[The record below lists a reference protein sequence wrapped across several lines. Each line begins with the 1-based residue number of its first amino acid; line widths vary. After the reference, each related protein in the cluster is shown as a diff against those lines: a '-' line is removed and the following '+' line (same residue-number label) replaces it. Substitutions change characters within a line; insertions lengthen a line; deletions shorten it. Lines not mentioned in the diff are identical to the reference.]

1 MTQSATQRATAPS
14 ALLPAA
20 LSRTIAVASG
30 KGGVGKTWFSITLG
44 QALAQ
49 GGSRVLLF
57 DADLGLANLD
67 VQLGLM
73 PERDLGGVLDGRYGL
88 DAAVVDLGE
97 ALFAAAGRSGSGS
110 LAALGDERLDILR
123 RELFTAQSDYDR
135 VILDLG
141 AGIEQTVRFMA
152 TMASTCLVL
161 TNDEPTAITDA
172 YAFLKLG
179 YQARPIGDFRIV
191 VNMASSRAQ
200 GERTYATLRKACE
213 TFLGKTPKL
222 AVVIRRD
229 EKVRDAIRHQVP
241 LLTRHPT
248 SRAAADVER
257 IARGLMES

>member
-1 MTQSATQRATAPS
+1 MTQLASQRALAPS
-14 ALLPAA
+14 HAPNVG
-20 LSRTIAVASG
+20 TIAVASG

-44 QALAQ
+44 QALVRN
-49 GGSRVLLF
+49 GSKVLLF

-73 PERDLGGVLDGRYGL
+73 PERDLGGVLAGRYGL
-88 DAAVVDLGE
+88 EEAVVALETD
-97 ALFAAAGRSGSGS
+97 LFAAAGRSGSGS
-110 LAALGDERLDILR
+110 LAALSGEHLDIVR
-123 RELFTAQSDYDR
+123 RELATAESDYDR

-141 AGIEQTVRFMA
+141 AGIERTVRFMA
-152 TMASTCLVL
+152 TLADTCLVL

-179 YQARPIGDFRIV
+179 YQAQPASDYRIV
-191 VNMASSRAQ
+191 VNMAASRAQ

-213 TFLGKTPKL
+213 TYLGETPRL
-222 AVVIRRD
+222 AGVIRRD
-229 EKVRDAIRHQVP
+229 EKVRDTIRHQVP

-257 IARGLMES
+257 IAQDLLAS